1 MSSVLCEEKKSV
13 KKLQI
18 GIKKRVENCTIKSR
32 KGDLLSM
39 HYTVISFIFVATF
52 SPCIS
57 WKVRTKSGPLV
68 GLILLFI
75 LVDNGKKLSGYIF
88 NNNASLKFVFLSNG
102 LSRPGPRAK
111 KTFVPIF

>member
-39 HYTVISFIFVATF
+39 HYTVISFIFVATI

-68 GLILLFI
+68 GLICSLWLWKVLCI
-75 LVDNGKKLSGYIF
+75 LTSKRMLVHVFAWSKMMKMLKDN
-88 NNNASLKFVFLSNG
+88 
-102 LSRPGPRAK
+102 
-111 KTFVPIF
+111 